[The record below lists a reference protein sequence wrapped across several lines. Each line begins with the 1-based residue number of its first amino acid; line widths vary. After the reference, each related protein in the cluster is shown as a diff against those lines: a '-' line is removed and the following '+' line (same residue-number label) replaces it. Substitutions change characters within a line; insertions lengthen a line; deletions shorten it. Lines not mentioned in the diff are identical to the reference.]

1 MLVWMICIM
10 KVSSLSK
17 LLNLLSQHEKVE
29 LIIFKII
36 GEGHFD
42 DGSSKPSG
50 AATPIDAVEV
60 GQGAASGKRGGPVK
74 PKGIS
79 KKAKTAKQKLA
90 IADGL

>member
-1 MLVWMICIM
+1 MSFI
-10 KVSSLSK
+10 
-17 LLNLLSQHEKVE
+17 E
-29 LIIFKII
+29 LTTVGIV

-42 DGSSKPSG
+42 DGSNKPSG
-50 AATPIDAVEV
+50 AATPIET
-60 GQGAASGKRGGPVK
+60 GENITASGKRGNMGK